1 MSLEPPRQPA
11 PPDPGEP
18 RETEGQPRAEVV
30 RVALR
35 LPTRQPVV
43 VYALL
48 GITILTYVLQ
58 LVSQAALGGD
68 YPAALGMKYNAAIIA
83 GEYWRLLTPMLLHG
97 SITHLLFNMYA
108 LFSFGRE
115 LERLYGHSRF
125 LLLYLI
131 GALAGN
137 VLSFLL
143 SSRNSLGASTA
154 VFGLVAAQGVTIYLN
169 RRILGGQARAI
180 LGNIGFVIFI
190 NLAFGFTTS
199 GIDNWGHL
207 GGLLGG
213 GVYALLAGPLFA
225 IEGFHP
231 NLKLVDRRAGALP
244 YLAALVE
251 ATAFFLIASFK
262 M

>member
-1 MSLEPPRQPA
+1 MSLEPPRQPDQ
-11 PPDPGEP
+11 PEPGEP
-18 RETEGQPRAEVV
+18 REAESQPRADVV

-115 LERLYGHSRF
+115 LERIYAELDRLEPVEQDARHYRPQVSLAHWPLGLA
-125 LLLYLI
+125 LLLSL
-131 GALAGN
+131 ALAAR
-137 VLSFLL
+137 LL
-143 SSRNSLGASTA
+143 WPLR
-154 VFGLVAAQGVTIYLN
+154 
-169 RRILGGQARAI
+169 
-180 LGNIGFVIFI
+180 
-190 NLAFGFTTS
+190 TTPAH
-199 GIDNWGHL
+199 GD
-207 GGLLGG
+207 
-213 GVYALLAGPLFA
+213 
-225 IEGFHP
+225 
-231 NLKLVDRRAGALP
+231 
-244 YLAALVE
+244 
-251 ATAFFLIASFK
+251 
-262 M
+262 